1 MAGNDREALR
11 AYVDTSALIAFLDAS
26 DSHHALF
33 RRLFSQ
39 PPKLLT
45 TTLTINEG
53 HAWFLR
59 RYDGFRARQFLAFT
73 ESLPMRVLAVGP
85 RELRAGKAFIR
96 KYHDQ
101 ALTVVDAVGLHVLEA
116 QRPAAN
122 WSTDRHLSLTGVPLV
137 IHSEV

>member
-1 MAGNDREALR
+1 MAGNANDALR

-73 ESLPMRVLAVGP
+73 ERLPIRTLGVGQ

-96 KYHDQ
+96 KYQDQ
-101 ALTVVDAVGLHVLEA
+101 ALTLVDAVGLHVLET
-116 QRPAAN
+116 QGPAAN
-122 WSTDRHLSLTGVPLV
+122 WSTDRHMSLTGVPLV
-137 IHSEV
+137 IHYQT